1 MRRNIKTRQW
11 RSFWKKTQS
20 GKSRD
25 YCDVIVFKNIRPVN
39 KEKKKPGVFIDS
51 SCLESVSEKLRFHD
65 EVWKAGLTIEI
76 NLRFQIPPAQCR
88 LCSQFFSLSRVN
100 FRSSLLGLLWI
111 SFSLY
116 FCKFHCVILL
126 TRDRMF
132 QEILSANA
140 PKPKKILRK
149 STTGKVFQ

>member
-25 YCDVIVFKNIRPVN
+25 YCDASSSKIFFPSTR
-39 KEKKKPGVFIDS
+39 KKKPGVFIDS

-76 NLRFQIPPAQCR
+76 NLRFQIPPAWCR
-88 LCSQFFSLSRVN
+88 LCSLFFSLSRVN
-100 FRSSLLGLLWI
+100 FRLSLLGLLWI